1 MIIWVNGAFGADQTA
16 VAKELT
22 ELLPRSVLFD
32 PETVEEQLVRLLPP
46 KRLAEVADL
55 QELPMWRRLV
65 VDTAAALFAE
75 TGGDVVVP
83 GSLLRQEYRD
93 EIFGALAARRITV
106 SHVLVDPG
114 ETILRARSAETPTGT
129 RTASRPPHDPAA
141 YGAVLSAWLA
151 ADAHV
156 LDTRGLSP
164 AQSARRIADLLHQGG
179 ARTCDIVQ
187 TPEPTAET
195 VASGVLLFDERERVL
210 LVDPTYKP
218 GWEFP
223 GGIVEPGE
231 APAAAGCAR
240 SPRKRG

>member
-164 AQSARRIADLLHQGG
+164 AQSAQRIADLLHQGG

-187 TPEPTAET
+187 TPNRRPRPSPPESCSSTNGSGSCSSTRPTNPAGSSPAE
-195 VASGVLLFDERERVL
+195 
-210 LVDPTYKP
+210 
-218 GWEFP
+218 
-223 GGIVEPGE
+223 
-231 APAAAGCAR
+231 
-240 SPRKRG
+240 